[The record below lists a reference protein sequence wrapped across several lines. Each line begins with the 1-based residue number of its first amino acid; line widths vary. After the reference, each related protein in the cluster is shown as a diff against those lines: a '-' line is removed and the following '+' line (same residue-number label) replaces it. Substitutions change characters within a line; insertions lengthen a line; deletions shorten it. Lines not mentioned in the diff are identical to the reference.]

1 VAMVKQ
7 GRLLDQEEY
16 DFEKQSLT
24 FVCTAGAIWTLPFV
38 AGGGGAS
45 GTTPVVSVSGSDGV
59 TICEG
64 SPSEVMVHFSACHS
78 RRLENE
84 DATHKYSLRG
94 VNRLSDLYS
103 LARVGE
109 RCGGVATLG
118 SEPPLTIIVRNS
130 STSAPVGFEATQP
143 RQTRQ

>member
-1 VAMVKQ
+1 VRQGHCWTKKGAM
-7 GRLLDQEEY
+7 LI
-16 DFEKQSLT
+16 LT
-24 FVCTAGAIWTLPFV
+24 FVCTGAIWTMPFV
-38 AGGGGAS
+38 TGGGGAT
-45 GTTPVVSVSGSDGV
+45 GTTPVVSVSGSDGA

-78 RRLENE
+78 RRLG
-84 DATHKYSLRG
+84 TKMRHKYSLLQG
-94 VNRLSDLYS
+94 VNRLSDLHS

-109 RCGGVATLG
+109 RRGGVATLG
-118 SEPPLTIIVRNS
+118 SEPPSTIIVRPS